1 MILKKIIFSIIVF
14 STVGLFAQSNSVYS
28 RYGVGDL
35 FYASSATKLGLG
47 NLEISISQSNY
58 LNSSNPATWF
68 SLKST
73 HFDAGMSTSINNVS
87 DNSNSTSLTSTRFN
101 GFQVGFPFEKDLG
114 ITFAVGLLPYS
125 LVNYNVE
132 SKTDDFTASY
142 KGTGG
147 LSKLFMGI
155 SYKLPLEFAIG
166 ATFEYYT
173 GNTQYSS
180 NIDFNSSSKLLNS
193 TFNTS
198 YNYKG
203 LGTTLGILSP
213 DFAKLFTINNLSDFR
228 FGATFSTIGKLNT
241 DSSFTALTSI
251 GENKI
256 KYGSSKTK
264 LPSTLGFG
272 LSFKYNGNYLF
283 SLNYLNQNW
292 SKFERNGVVQA
303 NLQDLKKY
311 SFGVEYS
318 KELKKFGS
326 FWELVKYR
334 GGLSFEQSQFAINGN
349 GIDQL
354 GFHAGISFPLGISNS
369 IDFGLMYGV
378 RGTTENN
385 LLKENIIQASVS
397 LNFGELWFVRRER

>member
-1 MILKKIIFSIIVF
+1 
-14 STVGLFAQSNSVYS
+14 
-28 RYGVGDL
+28 
-35 FYASSATKLGLG
+35 
-47 NLEISISQSNY
+47 
-58 LNSSNPATWF
+58 
-68 SLKST
+68 
-73 HFDAGMSTSINNVS
+73 
-87 DNSNSTSLTSTRFN
+87 
-101 GFQVGFPFEKDLG
+101 
-114 ITFAVGLLPYS
+114 
-125 LVNYNVE
+125 
-132 SKTDDFTASY
+132 
-142 KGTGG
+142 
-147 LSKLFMGI
+147 
-155 SYKLPLEFAIG
+155 G